1 MSDWTPTPEQCD
13 GVIARTLEFFR
24 DECDELQQELGCPR
38 PFIAELLTAL
48 AQTYADWTAPI
59 WG

>member
-1 MSDWTPTPEQCD
+1 MSDWTPTPEQRD
-13 GVIARTLEFFR
+13 GVIARTLESFR

-48 AQTYADWTAPI
+48 AQSYAD
-59 WG
+59 